1 MSLGLGFHSR
11 SRFERESVLDCLIE
25 ESYYVFGEFVR
36 ILEERAVIRPFENE
50 YLGNSVFKEL
60 VSLYDFICSDS
71 SKPILVS
78 ITESYWEG

>member
-1 MSLGLGFHSR
+1 M
-11 SRFERESVLDCLIE
+11 LDGLIE

-36 ILEERAVIRPFENE
+36 VLEERAVIRPFENE

-60 VSLYDFICSDS
+60 VSLNDFVSSDS

-78 ITESYWEG
+78 ITESYREG